1 MSTFT
6 FVAKN
11 SKGEVRQGKLGGK
24 DAKSVAEA
32 LRSDGFFATSI
43 VEDEKE
49 RGHSF
54 GEKMKIFSG
63 VSLKDKMMFA
73 RHLGV
78 MISSGLSVPRAL
90 DVISS
95 QTKSKNFKNI
105 LAKVGE
111 EVKTGNT
118 LGDSLAKSGALDE
131 LSVNMIRVG
140 EMSGNLEEVLALL
153 ADQLEKEHNLMS
165 KVRGA
170 MYYPSVILLVM
181 IGIGIAM
188 MTYVVPQLTA
198 IFSDVQASIPAP
210 TRLIINSSNFMA
222 SHKLLVLFSTL
233 FIFFFVI
240 IFFKMRAGKKAAA
253 FLFLSVPVIKNITVK
268 VNNARFARIYGS
280 LIKSGVPVVE
290 SLRIISETLTNRYF
304 QEAFK
309 KIGEEVQ
316 KGKPL
321 HGELAIFPKLFP
333 VLVVQMVEVGEETG
347 KTVDVLGDLAR
358 FYEEEID
365 QVTKNLSSIIEPVL
379 MVIIGIA
386 VGFFAISMIMPMYSV
401 MDSM

>member
-1 MSTFT
+1 MPTFT

-11 SKGEVRQGKLGGK
+11 SKGEVRRGKLGGK

-43 VEDEKE
+43 VEDEEKKE
-49 RGHSF
+49 HSF
-54 GEKMKIFSG
+54 GGKMKIFSG

-78 MISSGLSVPRAL
+78 MISSGLSIPRAL
-90 DVISS
+90 DVISN
-95 QTKSKNFKNI
+95 QTKSRNFKNI

-111 EVKTGNT
+111 DVKTGNT
-118 LGDSLAKSGALDE
+118 LGDSLAKAGVLDE

-140 EMSGNLEEVLALL
+140 EMSGNLEEVLVLL

-170 MYYPSVILLVM
+170 MYYPAVILVVM

-188 MTYVVPQLTA
+188 MTYVVPQLTS

-210 TRLIINSSNFMA
+210 TMLIINTSNFMA
-222 SHKLLVLFSTL
+222 SHKLLVLLSTL
-233 FIFFFVI
+233 FIFFFII
-240 IFFKMRAGKKAAA
+240 IFFKTRAGKRVSA
-253 FLFLSVPVIKNITVK
+253 FLFLNVPVIKNVTVK

-290 SLRIISETLTNRYF
+290 ALKIISETLTNLYY

-321 HGELAIFPKLFP
+321 HGELAVYPKFFP

-386 VGFFAISMIMPMYSV
+386 VGFFAISMLMPMYSV

>member
-1 MSTFT
+1 MPTFT

-11 SKGEVRQGKLGGK
+11 DKGEVRQGELGGK
-24 DAKSVAEA
+24 NTKSVAEA
-32 LRSDGFFATSI
+32 LRAEGFFATSI
-43 VEDEKE
+43 VENEKKRE
-49 RGHSF
+49 HSF
-54 GEKMKIFSG
+54 GSKMKIFSG
-63 VSLKDKMMFA
+63 VSLKDKMMFS

-78 MISSGLSVPRAL
+78 MLSSGLSVPRAL
-90 DVISS
+90 DVIAS
-95 QTKSKNFKNI
+95 QTKSKNFKDI
-105 LAKVGE
+105 LFKVGE
-111 EVKTGNT
+111 DVKTGNT
-118 LGDSLAKSGALDE
+118 LGDSLAKAKALDE
-131 LSVNMIRVG
+131 LSINMIRVG
-140 EMSGNLEEVLALL
+140 EMSGNLEEVLSLL
-153 ADQLEKEHNLMS
+153 ADQLEKEHTLIS

-170 MYYPSVILLVM
+170 MYYPGVIFTVM

-188 MTYVVPQLTA
+188 MTFVVPQLTA
-198 IFSDVQASIPAP
+198 IFDDVQASIPAS
-210 TRLIINSSNFMA
+210 TMLIINTSNFMA
-222 SHKLLVLFSTL
+222 GHKLIVLFSIIFVVF
-233 FIFFFVI
+233 FII
-240 IFFKMRAGKKAAA
+240 IFFKTKAGKKTSAL
-253 FLFLSVPVIKNITVK
+253 LFLSVPVIKNITVK

-290 SLRIISETLTNRYF
+290 SLKIISETLTNRYY

-321 HGELAIFPKLFP
+321 HGELTVFPKLFP
-333 VLVVQMVEVGEETG
+333 VLMVQMMEVGEETG

-379 MVIIGIA
+379 MVIIGVA
-386 VGFFAISMIMPMYSV
+386 VGFFAISMLMPMYSV

>member
-11 SKGEVRQGKLGGK
+11 SKGEIRQGKLGGK

-32 LRSDGFFATSI
+32 LRAEGFFATSI
-43 VEDEKE
+43 VEDKKKKE
-49 RGHSF
+49 HSF
-54 GEKMKIFSG
+54 GGKINIFSG

-90 DVISS
+90 DVIAS

-105 LAKVGE
+105 LAKVAE
-111 EVKTGNT
+111 SVKTGDT
-118 LGDSLAKSGALDE
+118 LGDSLERSGALDE

-140 EMSGNLEEVLALL
+140 ELGGNLEEVLVLL
-153 ADQLEKEHNLMS
+153 ADQLEKEHTLIS

-170 MYYPSVILLVM
+170 MYYPTVIFLIM

-188 MTYVVPQLTA
+188 MIYVVPQLTS
-198 IFSDVQASIPAP
+198 IFSDVQVSIPGP
-210 TRLIINSSNFMA
+210 TKLIINSSNFM
-222 SHKLLVLFSTL
+222 STHKLLVLFVIL
-233 FIFFFVI
+233 FMVFFIIFFF
-240 IFFKMRAGKKAAA
+240 KTRAGKRMAA
-253 FLFLSVPVIKNITVK
+253 FLFLGVPVIKNITVK

-280 LIKSGVPVVE
+280 LIKSGVPVIE
-290 SLRIISETLTNRYF
+290 ALKIISETLTNRYY

-309 KIGEEVQ
+309 KIGEGVQ

-321 HGELAIFPKLFP
+321 HEELAFFPKLFP
-333 VLVVQMVEVGEETG
+333 ILAVQMMEVGEETG
-347 KTVDVLGDLAR
+347 RTVEVLSDLAR

-379 MVIIGIA
+379 MVVIGSA

-401 MDSM
+401 MDQM

>member
-1 MSTFT
+1 MPTFT

-49 RGHSF
+49 EKHSF
-54 GEKMKIFSG
+54 RGKIKIFSG

-78 MISSGLSVPRAL
+78 MLSSGLSVPRAL

-111 EVKTGNT
+111 DVKTGNT
-118 LGDSLAKSGALDE
+118 LGDSLAKAGVFDE

-153 ADQLEKEHNLMS
+153 ADQLEKEHTLLS

-170 MYYPSVILLVM
+170 MYYPAVIFIIM

-188 MTYVVPQLTA
+188 LTYVVPQLTS

-210 TRLIINSSNFMA
+210 TRMIINTSNFMA
-222 SHKLLVLFSTL
+222 GHKLLVLLSTL
-233 FIFFFVI
+233 FIFFFII
-240 IFFKMRAGKKAAA
+240 IFFKTRAGKKVAAL
-253 FLFLSVPVIKNITVK
+253 LFLRVPVIKNVTIK

-290 SLRIISETLTNRYF
+290 SLKIISETLTNRYY

-321 HGELAIFPKLFP
+321 HAELAVFPKLFP
-333 VLVVQMVEVGEETG
+333 VLAVQMVEVGEETG
-347 KTVDVLGDLAR
+347 RTVEILADLAR

-379 MVIIGIA
+379 MVVIGSA
-386 VGFFAISMIMPMYSV
+386 VGFFAISMIMPMYSI
-401 MDSM
+401 MDQM

>member
-1 MSTFT
+1 MSTFA

-11 SKGEVRQGKLGGK
+11 NKGETRQGKLGGK

-32 LRSDGFFATSI
+32 LRSDGFFVTSI
-43 VEDEKE
+43 VEDEKKKE
-49 RGHSF
+49 HSF
-54 GEKMKIFSG
+54 GRRIKIFSG

-95 QTKSKNFKNI
+95 QTKSKNFKDS
-105 LAKVGE
+105 LARVGE
-111 EVKTGNT
+111 DVKTGNT
-118 LGDSLAKSGALDE
+118 LGDSLAKTGVLDE
-131 LSVNMIRVG
+131 LSINMIRVG

-153 ADQLEKEHNLMS
+153 ADQLEKEHTLLS

-170 MYYPSVILLVM
+170 MYYPAVIFTIM

-188 MTYVVPQLTA
+188 MTFVVPQLTS
-198 IFSDVQASIPAP
+198 IFTDTQASMPAS
-210 TRLIINSSNFMA
+210 TMLIINTSNFMA
-222 SHKLLVLFSTL
+222 GHKLLVLLSIIFVVF
-233 FIFFFVI
+233 FII
-240 IFFKMRAGKKAAA
+240 IFFKTRTGKKTSA
-253 FLFLSVPVIKNITVK
+253 FLFLSVPVIKNVTIK

-290 SLRIISETLTNRYF
+290 ALKIISETLTNRYY

-321 HGELAIFPKLFP
+321 HGELAVFPKLFP
-333 VLVVQMVEVGEETG
+333 VLMVQMMEVGEETG
-347 KTVDVLGDLAR
+347 KTVDVLKDIAR

-379 MVIIGIA
+379 MVAIGVA
-386 VGFFAISMIMPMYSV
+386 VGFFAISMLMPMYSI
-401 MDSM
+401 MDQM

>member
-1 MSTFT
+1 MPTFT

-11 SKGEVRQGKLGGK
+11 SKGEVRQGELGGRN
-24 DAKSVAEA
+24 AKSVAEA
-32 LRSDGFFATSI
+32 LRSEGFFVTSI
-43 VEDEKE
+43 VEKEKK
-49 RGHSF
+49 RKHSF
-54 GEKMKIFSG
+54 GGKMKIFSG
-63 VSLKDKMMFA
+63 VSLKDKMMFS

-90 DVISS
+90 DVIAS

-105 LAKVGE
+105 LAKVAE
-111 EVKTGNT
+111 DVKTGNT
-118 LGDSLAKSGALDE
+118 LGDSLAKSKALDE
-131 LSVNMIRVG
+131 LSINMIRVG

-153 ADQLEKEHNLMS
+153 ADQLEKEHTLIS

-170 MYYPSVILLVM
+170 MYYPSVIFIIM

-188 MTYVVPQLTA
+188 MTFVVPQLTS
-198 IFSDVQASIPAP
+198 IFSDVEASIPAP
-210 TRLIINSSNFMA
+210 TRMIINTSNFMA
-222 SHKLLVLFSTL
+222 SHKLLVLFSSL
-233 FIFFFVI
+233 FIVFFLIV
-240 IFFKMRAGKKAAA
+240 FFKTKAGKKVAAL
-253 FLFLSVPVIKNITVK
+253 LFLSVPVIKNVTVK

-290 SLRIISETLTNRYF
+290 GLKIISETLTNRYY

-321 HGELAIFPKLFP
+321 HAELAAFPKLFP
-333 VLVVQMVEVGEETG
+333 ILAIQMVEVGEETG

-379 MVIIGIA
+379 MVIIGSA
-386 VGFFAISMIMPMYSV
+386 VGFFAISMIMPMYSI
-401 MDSM
+401 MDQM

>member
-1 MSTFT
+1 MPTFT

-49 RGHSF
+49 RKHSF
-54 GEKMKIFSG
+54 AEKLKIFSG

-78 MISSGLSVPRAL
+78 MLSSGLSVPRAL

-140 EMSGNLEEVLALL
+140 EMSGNLEEVLLLL
-153 ADQLEKEHNLMS
+153 ADQLEKEHNLIS

-198 IFSDVQASIPAP
+198 IFSDVSASIPAP

-233 FIFFFVI
+233 FIFFFII
-240 IFFKMRAGKKAAA
+240 IFFKTRAGKKAAA
-253 FLFLSVPVIKNITVK
+253 FLFLGVPVIKNITVK

-290 SLRIISETLTNRYF
+290 SLKIISETLTNRYF

-321 HGELAIFPKLFP
+321 HAEPAVFPKLFP
-333 VLVVQMVEVGEETG
+333 VLAVQMVEVGEETG
-347 KTVDVLGDLAR
+347 KTADGPAA
-358 FYEEEID
+358 
-365 QVTKNLSSIIEPVL
+365 TP
-379 MVIIGIA
+379 G
-386 VGFFAISMIMPMYSV
+386 
-401 MDSM
+401 